1 MSQIG
6 LVNGFPLL
14 AMPITPGQRQ
24 VDWTMQNIVGADP
37 NPFTGK
43 QQIQNWSSG
52 WWEAVITMP
61 PMPRS
66 LAAQW
71 IAFMAQCSGQNGVF
85 YFGDGL
91 GTKPLGSAQGNPVTA
106 GSFQAPYKL
115 TSKGW
120 SAKQFALLSPGDWL
134 QVGYR
139 LFQCMDQPSSDG
151 AGNASFAI
159 WPQWKEIPANGT
171 PIVTKN
177 AQGLFR
183 MKNNSLRY
191 SVSYNKTYSMSF
203 EIREAI

>member
-6 LVNGFPLL
+6 IVNGWPLL
-14 AMPITPGQRQ
+14 ATPLTPGQRQ
-24 VDWTMQNIVGADP
+24 VDWSMINLVGAVP
-37 NPFTGK
+37 NPYTGK
-43 QQIQNWSSG
+43 QQIQNWNAG
-52 WWEAVITMP
+52 WWEAVVTMP

-66 LAAQW
+66 LAQQW
-71 IAFMAQCSGQNGVF
+71 IAFMAQCSGQNAVF

-91 GTKPLGSAQGNPVTA
+91 ATKPLGSAQGNPVTV

-115 TSKGW
+115 TTKGW
-120 SAKQFALLSPGDWL
+120 TANQFAVLSPGDWI

-139 LFQCMDQPSSDG
+139 LFQCMDQPSTDG
-151 AGNASFAI
+151 SGNASFAI
-159 WPQWKEIPANGT
+159 WPQIKEVPPNLT

-183 MKNNSLRY
+183 MKNNSLRWSADY
-191 SVSYNKTYSMSF
+191 RKIYTLSF